1 MLQQESK
8 LKVTDNS
15 GAKEVLI
22 IRILGSSNKKFA
34 TIGDKIIVTIKKVF
48 LKSIIKKGE
57 IYKAIIVRVKK
68 NFLRLDGS
76 YISFDD
82 NACVLL
88 NENKEIKGTR
98 IFGPIT
104 RELKYKGYMK
114 ILSLSNYVI

>member
-22 IRILGSSNKKFA
+22 IRVLGGSKYAS
-34 TIGDKIIVTIKKVF
+34 IGDIIVVTIKKIYV
-48 LKSIIKKGE
+48 KSNIKKGE
-57 IYKAIIVRVKK
+57 IYKAVVVRVKK
-68 NFLRLDGS
+68 KKKRDDGT

-82 NACVLL
+82 NACILL

-98 IFGPIT
+98 IFGPVS
-104 RELKYKGYMK
+104 RELRKRGYMK
-114 ILSLSNYVI
+114 IISLSNFVI